1 MKGGKN
7 NIYDLTEVRE
17 VLSLREKWQKYIYRT
32 NNHALSVIRKRNL
45 EINFSVSSVTSS
57 I

>member
-17 VLSLREKWQKYIYRT
+17 VLSLRENDKNIFIEQIIMLYQ
-32 NNHALSVIRKRNL
+32 S
-45 EINFSVSSVTSS
+45 
-57 I
+57 